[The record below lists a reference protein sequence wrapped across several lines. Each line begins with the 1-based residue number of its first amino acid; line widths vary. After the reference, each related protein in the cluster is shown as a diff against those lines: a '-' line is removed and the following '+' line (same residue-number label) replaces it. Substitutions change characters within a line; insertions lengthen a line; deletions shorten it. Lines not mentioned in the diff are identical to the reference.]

1 MEAGGTVGSEHWGT
15 EIRMR
20 ARLASAVAILLPT
33 VGTLAWLIPAGD
45 PSSAATEPACTAAG
59 TQLSIS
65 ASNKKFDKDCLAVP
79 ADQDFTIAFD
89 NQDPG
94 VPHNVAIYD
103 SARGDK
109 VLFKGE
115 VIFGPS
121 KVTYAVPAQPAGTYQ
136 FRCDPHDETMLGT
149 FVVGNGRSSTPP
161 EEPPAST
168 TTTTG
173 PLGLPL

>member
-1 MEAGGTVGSEHWGT
+1 
-15 EIRMR
+15 MR
-20 ARLASAVAILLPT
+20 ARLASTVAILLPT
-33 VGTLAWLIPAGD
+33 VGALAWLIPAGD
-45 PSSAATEPACTAAG
+45 ASSAATEPACTAAG

-65 ASNKKFDKDCLAVP
+65 ASDKKFDKDCLAVP

-103 SARGDK
+103 TDRGDK
-109 VLFKGE
+109 VLFKGDI
-115 VIFGPS
+115 IFGPN

-136 FRCDPHDETMLGT
+136 FRCDPHDETMIGT
-149 FVVGNGRSSTPP
+149 FVVGDGRSSAPS
-161 EEPPAST
+161 EPSSTTT